1 MSEPKKKRKSSYQIA
16 LEKGLTQTSVRFTP
30 EQTEVIKEAA
40 IADGRTWTAFIAHY
54 AHLAAKNVIEAKKP
68 AQ

>member
-1 MSEPKKKRKSSYQIA
+1 MSETKKKRKNSYQIA

-30 EQTEVIKEAA
+30 EQAETIKEAA
-40 IADGRTWTAFIAHY
+40 AADGRQWTAFIAHY
-54 AHLAAKNVIEAKKP
+54 AYLAAKNALEGKTP